1 MTRFAAVRRLA
12 SDRVRT
18 RLTTRTWFAIAP
30 TLSVVLVACGSGRN
44 YDNPPDISPITAG
57 SSTSTTSAS
66 TTTVFVPTT
75 APTTLGP
82 VTQPPTAPPPPP
94 PPPTQPPTQPPTVPP
109 PPTTPP
115 PTTGETYAVVGGD
128 TLFGISRRL
137 GVTLDALLAANGLNS
152 SSLITP
158 GQRLQIP
165 VGGSVPATN
174 APTNPPATN
183 APATNPPATNAPAT
197 NPPGTSPPATN
208 PPGTTPPGTSPPTSP
223 QNQPTTTFAA
233 PPGAV
238 QPSGASATCQAPDS
252 QEANG
257 TPIVFSPSNVLDRN
271 PASAWRCAAPATGET
286 LTVTLSGDTH
296 LTSVGM
302 IGGYDKIDPLTG
314 IDRWPQNHRARQV
327 RWTFSDGTT
336 VTQDLA
342 DSRGMQSITVD
353 VTTSSVT
360 IEILS
365 TYPASGE
372 DPKQMVV
379 VAEVQLIGG

>member
-1 MTRFAAVRRLA
+1 MTLIAPVSRLA

-18 RLTTRTWFAIAP
+18 RLTTRTWFGIAP
-30 TLSVVLVACGSGRN
+30 TLSIVLSIALAACGSGRN
-44 YDNPPDISPITAG
+44 YDNPPEISPITAG
-57 SSTSTTSAS
+57 SSTSTTSAT

-82 VTQPPTAPPPPP
+82 VTEPPTAPPPPP
-94 PPPTQPPTQPPTVPP
+94 PPPTAPPTPPPTPPP

-115 PTTGETYAVVGGD
+115 PTTGETYVVVGGD
-128 TLFGISRRL
+128 TLFGISRKL
-137 GVTLDALLAANGLNS
+137 GVTLDALLAANNLTA

-183 APATNPPATNAPAT
+183 ATGDEPAGDEPAGHQRAGHEPARHNA
-197 NPPGTSPPATN
+197 PGTSPA
-208 PPGTTPPGTSPPTSP
+208 TSP

-238 QPSGASATCQAPDS
+238 QPTGASATCQAPDS

-257 TPIVFSPSNVLDRN
+257 TPIVFAPGNVLDRN
-271 PASAWRCAAPATGET
+271 PASAWRCAAPATGQS
-286 LTVTLSGDTH
+286 LTVTLAEATH

-302 IGGYDKIDPLTG
+302 IGGYDKKDPLTG
-314 IDRWPQNHRARQV
+314 IDRWPQNHRVRRV
-327 RWTFSDGTT
+327 RWTFSDGT
-336 VTQDLA
+336 VVEQDLA
-342 DSRGMQSITVD
+342 DARGMQSIDVD
-353 VTTSSVT
+353 VTTTSVK

-365 TYPASGE
+365 TYPPSGQ

>member
-1 MTRFAAVRRLA
+1 MTRIPTDRGLP

-30 TLSVVLVACGSGRN
+30 TLSVVLLACGSGRN
-44 YDNPPDISPITAG
+44 YDNPPEISPITAG
-57 SSTSTTSAS
+57 SSTSTTSAT

-82 VTQPPTAPPPPP
+82 VTEPPTAPPPPP
-94 PPPTQPPTQPPTVPP
+94 PPPTQPPTAPP

-115 PTTGETYAVVGGD
+115 PTTGETYTVVQGD
-128 TLFGISRRL
+128 TLSGIARRL
-137 GVTLDALLAANGLNS
+137 GVTLDALLAANNLTA

-158 GQRLQIP
+158 GVRLQIP

-183 APATNPPATNAPAT
+183 APATNAPATNPPATNAPATNAPAT
-197 NPPGTSPPATN
+197 NPPGTSPP
-208 PPGTTPPGTSPPTSP
+208 TSPEV
-223 QNQPTTTFAA
+223 QPTTTFAA

-238 QPSGASATCQAPDS
+238 QPTGASATCQAPDS
-252 QEANG
+252 EEANG
-257 TPIVFSPSNVLDRN
+257 TPIVFSPSNVLDHN
-271 PASAWRCAAPATGET
+271 PGTAWRCEAPATGQT
-286 LTVTLSGDTH
+286 LTVSLGAPTH

-302 IGGYDKIDPLTG
+302 IGGYDKRDPLTG
-314 IDRWPQNHRARQV
+314 VDRWPQNHRVRQV
-327 RWTFSDGTT
+327 KWTFSDGTS

-342 DSRGMQSITVD
+342 DSRGMQSINVD
-353 VTTSSVT
+353 VTTDSVV

-365 TYPASGE
+365 TYPPGGE
-372 DPKQMVV
+372 LPRDMVA